1 MYSQLF
7 VTKRH
12 SRFLIFISFHTYIY
26 ITICVSPYQG
36 HEWVVLS
43 RKHKGG
49 LGEQHVWRHPTPPRA
64 GLLLCPTTMR
74 LTCIISAAVTGK
86 RWQLPFPGKAEMG
99 MVCVM
104 INLCVLHRPNL
115 KCQPFR
121 FCAILK
127 EPFVEYLKA
136 TAHISQNRD

>member
-1 MYSQLF
+1 MSGSEQEAQGWAGGAACMEAPH
-7 VTKRH
+7 TSS
-12 SRFLIFISFHTYIY
+12 SRAAPLPHH
-26 ITICVSPYQG
+26 
-36 HEWVVLS
+36 HEAHLHHQCSCHRQKVA
-43 RKHKGG
+43 
-49 LGEQHVWRHPTPPRA
+49 E
-64 GLLLCPTTMR
+64 
-74 LTCIISAAVTGK
+74 
-86 RWQLPFPGKAEMG
+86 LPFPGKAEMG